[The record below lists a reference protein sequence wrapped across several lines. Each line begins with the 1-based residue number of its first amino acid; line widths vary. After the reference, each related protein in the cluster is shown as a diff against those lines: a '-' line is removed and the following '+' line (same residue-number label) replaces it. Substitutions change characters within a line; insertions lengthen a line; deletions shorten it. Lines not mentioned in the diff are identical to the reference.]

1 MHTNTVTLH
10 LAIRPM
16 FHKLLRLA
24 LTATAMPSCD
34 RRTHVYSNHCTATGL
49 QATRVDYLPHITNL
63 LIAVDRAAKE
73 AGSRIAP
80 AGPRSGPVAIN
91 PPLSAARECLPAN
104 AQTVVRMPGARLTIT
119 RACHAALPKA
129 GRIGGEYVAD
139 LSDKPGVAT
148 SEDRS
153 RGEALQPEVSV
164 EGFELPTVATLA
176 ARRTEFDWIHLI
188 TGSISN
194 WATGYFAEG
203 RTVWSAA
210 PADASPWASFQ
221 AVAGIDRSPEL
232 MGLKHARRS
241 FAELPAQPVDVL
253 AMLATRLRLPEQ
265 GLTPYFNRLIDD
277 VAGWVGYASYLGWR
291 AEVRGEE
298 GSAARQLLAIRAAW
312 ELVLLE
318 SFRGS
323 DLESDVAAFRQ
334 HYLEIDSEL
343 GCASAI

>member
-1 MHTNTVTLH
+1 
-10 LAIRPM
+10 
-16 FHKLLRLA
+16 
-24 LTATAMPSCD
+24 
-34 RRTHVYSNHCTATGL
+34 
-49 QATRVDYLPHITNL
+49 
-63 LIAVDRAAKE
+63 
-73 AGSRIAP
+73 
-80 AGPRSGPVAIN
+80 
-91 PPLSAARECLPAN
+91 
-104 AQTVVRMPGARLTIT
+104 MPGARLTMP
-119 RACHAALPKA
+119 RAYYASLPEA
-129 GRIGGEYVAD
+129 GRIGDEYTADWSGE
-139 LSDKPGVAT
+139 PMVAT
-148 SEDRS
+148 SGNRD
-153 RGEALQPEVSV
+153 RGEALQSDVSG
-164 EGFELPTVATLA
+164 EDFKLPTVATLA
-176 ARRTEFDWIHLI
+176 TRRTGFDWTQLI

-203 RTVWSAA
+203 ITVWSAA